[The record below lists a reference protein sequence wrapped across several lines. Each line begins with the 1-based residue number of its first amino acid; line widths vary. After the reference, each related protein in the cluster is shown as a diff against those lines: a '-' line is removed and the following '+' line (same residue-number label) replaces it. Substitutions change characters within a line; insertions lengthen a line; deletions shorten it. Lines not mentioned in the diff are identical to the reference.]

1 MMLASPGPE
10 NKNFELFYKDSVIV
24 MYGRPG
30 RNMAL
35 FLERGIATLLLLP
48 FFFLSSACGFIPFW
62 SGTAEKNIKGANV
75 METAQSQLGKRY
87 RPGGASPQRGFDCSG
102 LVWWSYR
109 QHGINVPR
117 ITTDQAKTG
126 KAVSKKSPRPGDI
139 VIFRTGN
146 SPRGLHSGI
155 YCGKDTFVHSPGK
168 GKKVC
173 LDKLS
178 AEYWKNR
185 LVAVRRVA
193 SN

>member
-1 MMLASPGPE
+1 MYE
-10 NKNFELFYKDSVIV
+10 KDSWNV
-24 MYGRPG
+24 RL
-30 RNMAL
+30 AA
-35 FLERGIATLLLLP
+35 ERSLATLLLLP
-48 FFFLSSACGFIPFW
+48 FVFLTSACGLLPFW
-62 SGTAEKNIKGANV
+62 SETTEKNIKGANV
-75 METAQSQLGKRY
+75 IETAQSQLGKRY
-87 RPGGASPQRGFDCSG
+87 RPGGASPQKGFDCSG
-102 LVWWSYR
+102 LVWWSYK

-126 KAVSKKSPRPGDI
+126 KAVPKKSPRPGDI
-139 VIFRTGN
+139 VIFRTAN

-178 AEYWKNR
+178 ADYWKKH